1 MNKQVL
7 NHSTFTGLILIS
19 GADAPGVTQSLFE
32 TLSPFSVSILDME
45 QVVIRGRLIL
55 TSLIKLDPAHADGI
69 EDDLLEL
76 GGQLGLDVAIDFT
89 DSHAIEIGNQPS
101 SDQALQLV
109 LLAQDLRPTAIARV
123 AAVINAHHGN
133 VERFRRTAAYPLTAI
148 EFDITI
154 PKESSPRDLQRDLA
168 DLALTEGIDLAIEA
182 GGLNRRSKRIVLL
195 DMDSTFIQQE
205 VIDLLAEEAGVG
217 VKVKE
222 ITESAM
228 RGELDFKESLE
239 RRTELLAGL
248 SEKAI
253 VDIRRRITLTPG
265 ARTLVRTL
273 HRLGHKVGIVS
284 GGFTNVIEP
293 LVNEMKVDF
302 FRANTLEV
310 KDGKL
315 TGQIVG
321 AIVDRAA
328 KATFLSEFAQNE
340 GVPLSQTIAVGD
352 GANDLD
358 MLKAAGLG
366 IAFNAKPAVKAQADS
381 SINTPY
387 LDAIL
392 YLMGIPREE
401 IEAAD
406 RSDS

>member
-1 MNKQVL
+1 MNREVL
-7 NHSTFTGLILIS
+7 RHPTFTGLVLIS

-32 TLSPFSVSILDME
+32 TLSPFAIVVLDME

-55 TSLIKLDPAHADGI
+55 TALLALDPAHSDGL
-69 EDDLLEL
+69 EDDLLAL
-76 GGQLGLDVAIDFT
+76 GAKLGLDVAVDFT
-89 DSHAIEIGNQPS
+89 DIERERETEIDS
-101 SDQALQLV
+101 TALQLV
-109 LLAQDLRPTAIARV
+109 ILAKELKPQAIAKV
-123 AAVINAHHGN
+123 AAVINSHSGN
-133 VERFRRTAAYPLTAI
+133 VERFRRTAAYPVTAI
-148 EFDITI
+148 EFDVSL
-154 PKESSPRDLQRDLA
+154 PLNKSVQDLQRDLA
-168 DLALTEGIDLAIEA
+168 ELALTEGIDLAMEA
-182 GGLNRRSKRIVLL
+182 GGLTRRSKRIVLL

-205 VIDLLAEEAGVG
+205 VIDLLAEDAGVG
-217 VKVKE
+217 PEVKE
-222 ITESAM
+222 ITERAM
-228 RGELDFKESLE
+228 RGELDFAQSLE
-239 RRTELLAGL
+239 ARTALLSGL
-248 SEKAI
+248 SEESVVKA
-253 VDIRRRITLTPG
+253 RSRITLTPG

-293 LVNEMKVDF
+293 LIVEMGLDF

-310 KDGKL
+310 VDGKL
-315 TGQIVG
+315 SGKLTG

-328 KATFLSEFAQNE
+328 KANFLIEFAASE

-366 IAFNAKPAVKAQADS
+366 IAFNAKPSVKAEADTS
-381 SINTPY
+381 LNTPY

-406 RSDS
+406 QTEG

>member
-7 NHSTFTGLILIS
+7 HHPTFTGLILLS

-32 TLSPFSVSILDME
+32 TLAPFSITVLDME
-45 QVVIRGRLIL
+45 QVIIRGRLIL
-55 TSLIKLDPAHADGI
+55 TTLIELDPAHADGI
-69 EDDLLEL
+69 EDDLVAL
-76 GGQLGLDVAIDFT
+76 GEKLGLDVAVDFT
-89 DSHAIEIGNQPS
+89 DIERDSS
-101 SDQALQLV
+101 SDAKALQLV
-109 LLAQDLRPTAIARV
+109 VLAKELKPLSIARV
-123 AAVINAHHGN
+123 AAVINSHSGN
-133 VERFRRTAAYPLTAI
+133 VERFRRTASFPLTAI
-148 EFDITI
+148 EFDVAI
-154 PKESSPRDLQRDLA
+154 PTSSSAQDLQRDLA
-168 DLALTEGIDLAIEA
+168 DLALSEGIDLAIEA

-217 VKVKE
+217 DQVKA
-222 ITESAM
+222 ITERAM
-228 RGELDFKESLE
+228 RGELDFSESLIA
-239 RRTELLAGL
+239 RTALLKGL
-248 SEKAI
+248 SDSAI
-253 VDIRRRITLTPG
+253 ANVRGKITLTPG

-284 GGFTNVIEP
+284 GGFTNVISP
-293 LVNEMKVDF
+293 IIDEMSLDF

-310 KDGKL
+310 IDGVL
-315 TGQIVG
+315 TGKVVG
-321 AIVDRAA
+321 NVVDRAA
-328 KATFLSEFAQNE
+328 KARFLSEFAASE
-340 GVPLSQTIAVGD
+340 SIPLTQTIAVGD

-366 IAFNAKPAVKAQADS
+366 IAFNAKPSVKAQADS

-406 RSDS
+406 RDAFTDLL

>member
-7 NHSTFTGLILIS
+7 HHPTFTGLILLS

-32 TLSPFSVSILDME
+32 TLAPFSITVLDME
-45 QVVIRGRLIL
+45 QVIIRGRLIL
-55 TSLIKLDPAHADGI
+55 TTLIELDPAHADGI
-69 EDDLLEL
+69 EDDLVAL
-76 GGQLGLDVAIDFT
+76 GEKLGLDVAVDFT
-89 DSHAIEIGNQPS
+89 DIERDSS
-101 SDQALQLV
+101 SDAKALQLV
-109 LLAQDLRPTAIARV
+109 VLAKELKPLSIARI
-123 AAVINAHHGN
+123 AAVINSHGGN
-133 VERFRRTAAYPLTAI
+133 VERFRRTASFPVTAI
-148 EFDITI
+148 EFDVAI
-154 PKESSPRDLQRDLA
+154 PTSSSAQDLQRDLA
-168 DLALTEGIDLAIEA
+168 DLALSEGIDLAIEA

-217 VKVKE
+217 DQVKA
-222 ITESAM
+222 ITERAM
-228 RGELDFKESLE
+228 RGELDFSESLIA
-239 RRTELLAGL
+239 RTALLKGL
-248 SEKAI
+248 SDSAI
-253 VDIRRRITLTPG
+253 ANVRGKITLTPG

-284 GGFTNVIEP
+284 GGFTNVISP
-293 LVNEMKVDF
+293 IIDEMSLDF

-310 KDGKL
+310 IDGVL
-315 TGQIVG
+315 TGKVVG
-321 AIVDRAA
+321 NVVDRAA
-328 KATFLSEFAQNE
+328 KARFLSEFAASENI
-340 GVPLSQTIAVGD
+340 PLTQTIAVGD

-366 IAFNAKPAVKAQADS
+366 IAFNAKPSVKAQADS

-406 RSDS
+406 RDASTDLL

>member
-1 MNKQVL
+1 MNTEVL
-7 NHSTFTGLILIS
+7 PDPTFTALILLS

-32 TLSPFSVSILDME
+32 ALSPFALTVLDME

-55 TSLIKLDPAHADGI
+55 TVLIQLDPAHADGV
-69 EDDLLEL
+69 EDDLLAL
-76 GGQLGLDVAIDFT
+76 GERLKLDVAIDFT
-89 DSHAIEIGNQPS
+89 DIVRDPRVSE
-101 SDQALQLV
+101 QALQLV
-109 LLAQDLRPTAIARV
+109 ILAKELRPISVARV
-123 AAVINAHHGN
+123 SAVVSSHQGN
-133 VERFRRTAAYPLTAI
+133 VERFRRTAFFPITAI
-148 EFDITI
+148 EFDVSL
-154 PKESSPRDLQRDLA
+154 PADQSAKDLQRDLA
-168 DLALTEGIDLAIEA
+168 DLALNEGIDLAIEA
-182 GGLNRRSKRIVLL
+182 GGLMRRSKRIVML

-217 VKVKE
+217 AEVKK

-228 RGELDFKESLE
+228 RGDLDFQQSLE
-239 RRTELLAGL
+239 ARTALLAGL
-248 SEKAI
+248 AEAAVISTRSK
-253 VDIRRRITLTPG
+253 ITLTPG

-284 GGFTNVIEP
+284 GGFTNVIAP
-293 LVNEMKVDF
+293 LMDEMSVDF

-310 KDGKL
+310 RDGKL
-315 TGQIVG
+315 TGKIVG

-328 KATFLSEFAQNE
+328 KAKFLAEFAEKE

-366 IAFNAKPAVKAQADS
+366 IAFNAKPAVKAEADS

-387 LDAIL
+387 LDGIL
-392 YLMGIPREE
+392 YLMGIPRDE

-406 RSDS
+406 RSS

>member
-1 MNKQVL
+1 MSEEVL
-7 NHSTFTGLILIS
+7 YHPTFTGLILLS
-19 GADAPGVTQSLFE
+19 GVDAPGVTQSLFE
-32 TLSPFSVSILDME
+32 TLSPFSITILDME

-55 TSLIKLDPAHADGI
+55 TALISLDPAHSDGI
-69 EDDLLEL
+69 EDDLVQL
-76 GGQLGLDVAIDFT
+76 GTRLGLDVAIDFS
-89 DSHAIEIGNQPS
+89 DVKNFS
-101 SDQALQLV
+101 SPTAHEQALQLV
-109 LLAQDLRPTAIARV
+109 VLSKALKPKAIAQV
-123 AAVINAHHGN
+123 AAVINQHKGN
-133 VERFRRTAAYPLTAI
+133 VDRFRRTAAYPVTAI
-148 EFDITI
+148 EFDLSI
-154 PKESSPRDLQRDLA
+154 PAESSAESLKQDLA
-168 DLALTEGIDLAIEA
+168 HLALHEGIDLAIEA
-182 GGLNRRSKRIVLL
+182 GGLTRRSKRIVLL

-205 VIDLLAEEAGVG
+205 VIDLLAENAGVG
-217 VKVKE
+217 DKVKE

-228 RGELDFKESLE
+228 RGEMDFQESLNA
-239 RRTELLAGL
+239 RTALLTGL
-248 SEKAI
+248 SDSAI
-253 VDIRRRITLTPG
+253 SEIRSRITLTPG

-293 LVNEMKVDF
+293 LIQEMELDF
-302 FRANTLEV
+302 FKANTLEV
-310 KDGKL
+310 VDGKL
-315 TGQIVG
+315 TGKIMG
-321 AIVDRAA
+321 PIVDRAA
-328 KATFLSEFAQNE
+328 KARFLTEFADAE

-381 SINTPY
+381 SLNIPY

-406 RSDS
+406 RS